1 MACRACGERQDEGR
15 QGEVTIKVAIVGLGR
30 IGATYPSAGGVPR
43 SHLAA
48 VLGTP
53 GMRVGALVD
62 ADEAARQ
69 AAARLAPGAACVA
82 SLDAVAAGSIDLVVD
97 ARPPMNRAA
106 LVRAA
111 AAKGARGVI
120 LEKPVAMD
128 VAGAAE
134 VVAAARETGLAVRVN
149 FHRRFDAGHQRTKT
163 AMGEKPIGALAVY
176 GKGLA
181 NYGSHLI
188 DLMLEW
194 MGPIAAVRAE
204 ERDRAEGSDPSIG
217 FDVRFTSGAEAAVR
231 TLPAAAFDVLDVTFF
246 GAATRVDLMNGG
258 AMRRLSRAMPDLVY
272 PGYTHL
278 AETASETSPVAGLAE
293 LHAAFSA
300 HLNSGAPLTGAT
312 AADALAGMIVLEA
325 VRVSHAG
332 GGVWTDAKAQSLH

>member
-1 MACRACGERQDEGR
+1 MTVR
-15 QGEVTIKVAIVGLGR
+15 VAIVGLGR
-30 IGATYPSAGGVPR
+30 IGATYPSAGGVAR

-53 GMRVGALVD
+53 GMRIAALVD
-62 ADEAARQ
+62 ADETARE

-82 SLDAVAAGSIDLVVD
+82 RLDELAAGSIDLVVD
-97 ARPPMNRAA
+97 ARPPTNRAA
-106 LVRAA
+106 LVRTA

-120 LEKPVAMD
+120 LEKPVAAD

-134 VVAAARETGLAVRVN
+134 VAASARETGLAVRVN
-149 FHRRFDAGHQRTKT
+149 FHRRFDAGHQRAKN
-163 AMGEKPIGALAVY
+163 AMGEAPIGALAVY

-181 NYGSHLI
+181 NYGTHLA

-194 MGPIAAVRAE
+194 MGPIAAVRAVTS
-204 ERDRAEGSDPSIG
+204 DSAAGSDPSLG
-217 FDVRFTSGAEAAVR
+217 FDLRFASGAEAAVR
-231 TLPAAAFDVLDVTFF
+231 VLPAANFDVLDVTFF
-246 GAATRVDLMNGG
+246 GASTRVDLMNGG

-293 LHAAFSA
+293 LHAAFAA

-332 GGVWTDAKAQSLH
+332 GGVWTDASTQSLH